1 MSTLLVHNS
10 TKRLFNFGKL
20 NLFGGMIMVDFGLKL
35 KELRKQSGM
44 TQQQLADKLGITK
57 SVVSYYELSERTPS
71 PEVLKDIALIF
82 RVSTDYLL
90 GIERNKTIDVSD
102 LSDDDIKLLLV
113 TIDTLRGKHKQ

>member
-1 MSTLLVHNS
+1 
-10 TKRLFNFGKL
+10 
-20 NLFGGMIMVDFGLKL
+20 MVDFGKKL
-35 KELRKQSGM
+35 KELRKQAGL

-90 GIERNKTIDVSD
+90 GIEREKTIDVSD
-102 LSDDDIKLLLV
+102 LSDDDIKLLLATV
-113 TIDTLRGKHKQ
+113 EALRNKK

>member
-1 MSTLLVHNS
+1 
-10 TKRLFNFGKL
+10 
-20 NLFGGMIMVDFGLKL
+20 MVDFGLKL

>member
-1 MSTLLVHNS
+1 
-10 TKRLFNFGKL
+10 
-20 NLFGGMIMVDFGLKL
+20 MVDFSTKL
-35 KELRKQSGM
+35 KDLRKQAGM

-71 PEVLKDIALIF
+71 PEVLKDLALIF

-90 GIERNKTIDVSD
+90 GIERAKTIDVSD

-113 TIDTLRGKHKQ
+113 TIETLRSKNKR

>member
-1 MSTLLVHNS
+1 
-10 TKRLFNFGKL
+10 
-20 NLFGGMIMVDFGLKL
+20 MVDFGKKL

-44 TQQQLADKLGITK
+44 TQRQLADKLGITK

-71 PEVLKDIALIF
+71 PDVLKDIALIF

-102 LSDDDIKLLLV
+102 LSDEDINLLLATV
-113 TIDTLRGKHKQ
+113 EALKKKKNS

>member
-1 MSTLLVHNS
+1 
-10 TKRLFNFGKL
+10 
-20 NLFGGMIMVDFGLKL
+20 MVDFGKKL

-44 TQQQLADKLGITK
+44 TQRQLADKLGITK

-71 PEVLKDIALIF
+71 ADVLKDIALIF

-102 LSDDDIKLLLV
+102 LSDEDINLLLATV
-113 TIDTLRGKHKQ
+113 EALKKKKNS

>member
-1 MSTLLVHNS
+1 
-10 TKRLFNFGKL
+10 
-20 NLFGGMIMVDFGLKL
+20 MVDFSAKL
-35 KELRKQSGM
+35 KDLRKQAGM

-71 PEVLKDIALIF
+71 PEVLKDLALIF

-90 GIERNKTIDVSD
+90 GIERAKTIDVSD

-113 TIDTLRGKHKQ
+113 TIETLRSKNKK

>member
-1 MSTLLVHNS
+1 MY
-10 TKRLFNFGKL
+10 
-20 NLFGGMIMVDFGLKL
+20 GGIIMVDFGKKL

-44 TQQQLADKLGITK
+44 TQRQLADKLGITK

-71 PEVLKDIALIF
+71 PDVLKDIALIF

-102 LSDDDIKLLLV
+102 LSDEDINLLLATV
-113 TIDTLRGKHKQ
+113 EALKKKKNS

>member
-1 MSTLLVHNS
+1 
-10 TKRLFNFGKL
+10 
-20 NLFGGMIMVDFGLKL
+20 MVDFSAKL
-35 KELRKQSGM
+35 KDLRKQAGM

-71 PEVLKDIALIF
+71 PEVLKDLALIF

-90 GIERNKTIDVSD
+90 GIERAKTIDVSD

-113 TIDTLRGKHKQ
+113 TIETLRSKNQK